1 MNTPGKIFLRYKLDH
16 VLFWI
21 ITIAFHI
28 YNRRYLIE
36 KAGLDQF
43 ILEILFRNGLLAI
56 IIYINILVLMPKF
69 FQTKKYGRFL
79 LMILLLLLFYTGVKD
94 LHDAYL
100 DARIVFSETHDFFK
114 YTYYSKFSYYNFS
127 IAVFYVGF
135 TMALELSKD
144 WFIQREHLQKI
155 KIENLNTEINYLK
168 AQINPHFLFN
178 SLNTLYVQIDQKNSE
193 ARKTL
198 EKISEML
205 RYQLYEC
212 NNDTI
217 SMEKELEYIS
227 SYIELQKLRKE
238 NNFDITCCYDEGIKV
253 FRVAPLLFI
262 PFIENAFK
270 HLSNFTD
277 RTNIVRVEMKK
288 QDGKMLCTVF
298 NTCCTSSKNNQNGI
312 GLRNVKRRLELLYP
326 DKHELSV
333 EQEPASYKITLTLQ
347 LL

>member
-1 MNTPGKIFLRYKLDH
+1 
-16 VLFWI
+16 
-21 ITIAFHI
+21 
-28 YNRRYLIE
+28 
-36 KAGLDQF
+36 
-43 ILEILFRNGLLAI
+43 
-56 IIYINILVLMPKF
+56 VLMPKF
-69 FQTKKYGRFL
+69 FQTKKYGHFL
-79 LMILLLLLFYTGVKD
+79 LGILLLLLFYTVVKD

-100 DARIVFSETHDFFK
+100 NARIVFSETHDFFK
-114 YTYYSKFSYYNFS
+114 YTYYSKYSYYNFS

-178 SLNTLYVQIDQKNSE
+178 SLNTLYVQIDQKNGE

-238 NNFDITCCYDEGIKV
+238 NNFDITYCYDEGIKI
-253 FRVAPLLFI
+253 FRVAPLLLI

-277 RTNIVRVEMKK
+277 RTNIVRVEMEKK
-288 QDGKMLCTVF
+288 DGKLVCTVF
-298 NTCCTSSKNNQNGI
+298 NTSCLSSKNNHEGI

-326 DKHELSV
+326 GRHELII
-333 EQEPASYKITLTLQ
+333 EEGPASYKITLTLKLQ
-347 LL
+347 

>member
-1 MNTPGKIFLRYKLDH
+1 MNTPGKILWKYKIDH
-16 VLFWI
+16 ILFWV

-36 KAGLDQF
+36 KAGWYQF
-43 ILEILFRNGLLAI
+43 ILEILIRNGLLAI

-100 DARIVFSETHDFFK
+100 NARIVFSETPDFFK
-114 YTYYSKFSYYNFS
+114 YTYYSKYSYYNFS

-178 SLNTLYVQIDQKNSE
+178 SLNTLYVQIDQTNRE
-193 ARKTL
+193 ARRTL

-212 NNDTI
+212 NNETI
-217 SMEKELEYIS
+217 SMEKELEYIGN
-227 SYIELQKLRKE
+227 YIEIQKLRRE
-238 NNFDITCCYDEGIKV
+238 NNCEINYFYDEKIKSS
-253 FRVAPLLFI
+253 RVAPLLLI
-262 PFIENAFK
+262 PFVENAFK
-270 HLSNFTD
+270 HLSNFND
-277 RTNIVRVEMKK
+277 RANIVRVNVKK
-288 QDGKMLCTVF
+288 ENGNMLCTVY
-298 NTCCTSSKNNQNGI
+298 NTSSNSINKNYEGI
-312 GLRNVKRRLELLYP
+312 GLKNVKRRLELLYP
-326 DKHELSV
+326 DKHQLQIDQQDHSFEVKLS
-333 EQEPASYKITLTLQ
+333 ITLS
-347 LL
+347 

>member
-1 MNTPGKIFLRYKLDH
+1 MNTPGKIFWKYKLDH

-36 KAGLDQF
+36 KAGWDQF
-43 ILEILFRNGLLAI
+43 ILEILIRNGLLAI

-100 DARIVFSETHDFFK
+100 NTRIVFSETHDFFK
-114 YTYYSKFSYYNFS
+114 YTYYGKYSYYNFS

-178 SLNTLYVQIDQKNSE
+178 SLNTLYVQIDQKN
-193 ARKTL
+193 R
-198 EKISEML
+198 
-205 RYQLYEC
+205 
-212 NNDTI
+212 
-217 SMEKELEYIS
+217 
-227 SYIELQKLRKE
+227 
-238 NNFDITCCYDEGIKV
+238 
-253 FRVAPLLFI
+253 
-262 PFIENAFK
+262 
-270 HLSNFTD
+270 
-277 RTNIVRVEMKK
+277 
-288 QDGKMLCTVF
+288 
-298 NTCCTSSKNNQNGI
+298 
-312 GLRNVKRRLELLYP
+312 
-326 DKHELSV
+326 
-333 EQEPASYKITLTLQ
+333 
-347 LL
+347 

>member
-1 MNTPGKIFLRYKLDH
+1 MNAPGKIFWKYKLDH

-36 KAGLDQF
+36 KAGWDQF
-43 ILEILFRNGLLAI
+43 MLEILFRNGLLAI
-56 IIYINILVLMPKF
+56 IIYINILLLMPKF
-69 FQTKKYGRFL
+69 FQTKKYGQFL
-79 LMILLLLLFYTGVKD
+79 LMILLLLLFYTGIKD

-100 DARIVFSETHDFFK
+100 NARVVFTETHDFFK
-114 YTYYSKFSYYNFS
+114 YTYYSKYSYYNFS

-155 KIENLNTEINYLK
+155 KIENLNTEIDYLK

-178 SLNTLYVQIDQKNSE
+178 SLNTLYVQIDQKNNE

-217 SMEKELEYIS
+217 TMEKELEYIS
-227 SYIELQKLRKE
+227 SYIELQKLRNE
-238 NNFDITCCYDEGIKV
+238 NNSDITYCYDEEIKV
-253 FRVAPLLFI
+253 FRVAPLLLI
-262 PFIENAFK
+262 PFVENAFK

-277 RTNIVRVEMKK
+277 RTNIVRVEIKK
-288 QDGKMLCTVF
+288 QDGKIKYIVF
-298 NTCCTSSKNNQNGI
+298 NTCCTSSKNDQNGI

-326 DKHELSV
+326 TRHDLLV
-333 EQEPASYKITLTLQ
+333 ERQPSSFKITLTLE

>member
-1 MNTPGKIFLRYKLDH
+1 MSKIFWKYKLDH
-16 VLFWI
+16 ILFWT
-21 ITIAFHI
+21 ITIVFHI

-36 KAGLDQF
+36 KAGWDQF
-43 ILEILFRNGLLAI
+43 ILEILIRNGLLAI
-56 IIYINILVLMPKF
+56 IIYVNILVLMPKF
-69 FQTKKYGRFL
+69 FQTKKYGSFL
-79 LMILLLLLFYTGVKD
+79 LLILLLLIFYTMLKN

-100 DARIVFSETHDFFK
+100 NSLIVFSEKPDFFK
-114 YTYYSKFSYYNFS
+114 YTYYSKYSYYNFS
-127 IAVFYVGF
+127 IAVFYLGF

-144 WFIQREHLQKI
+144 WFTQREHLQKI
-155 KIENLNTEINYLK
+155 RIENLNTEINYLK

-212 NNDTI
+212 NNETI
-217 SMEKELEYIS
+217 SMERELEYIG
-227 SYIELQKLRKE
+227 SYIDLQKLRKE
-238 NNFDITCCYDEGIKV
+238 NNSDITYEYDEEIKV

-262 PFIENAFK
+262 PIIENAFK

-277 RTNIVRVEMKK
+277 RTNIVRIEMNK
-288 QDGKMLCTVF
+288 QGGKLVCIVF
-298 NTCCTSSKNNQNGI
+298 NTCSASSKNYYQGI
-312 GLRNVKRRLELLYP
+312 GLKNVKRRLELLYP

-333 EQEPASYKITLTLQ
+333 VHEPSSHKVTLTLE
-347 LL
+347 L

>member
-1 MNTPGKIFLRYKLDH
+1 MNTPGKIFWKYKLDH
-16 VLFWI
+16 ILFWV

-36 KAGLDQF
+36 KAGWDQF
-43 ILEILFRNGLLAI
+43 IWEVLIRNGLLAI

-69 FQTKKYGRFL
+69 FQTKKYGHFL
-79 LMILLLLLFYTGVKD
+79 LLILLLLLFYTVVKD
-94 LHDAYL
+94 LHDAHL
-100 DARIVFSETHDFFK
+100 SARVVFSKTPDFFK
-114 YTYYSKFSYYNFS
+114 YTYYSKYSYYNFS

-178 SLNTLYVQIDQKNSE
+178 SLNTLYVQIDQKNGE

-212 NNDTI
+212 NSDTI

-227 SYIELQKLRKE
+227 SYIELQRLRKE
-238 NNFDITCCYDEGIKV
+238 NNFDITYCYDEEIKG

-277 RTNIVRVEMKK
+277 CTNVVRVEMKK
-288 QDGKMLCTVF
+288 KDGKLVCTVF
-298 NTCCTSSKNNQNGI
+298 NTPCASSKNNHEGI

-326 DKHELSV
+326 DRHELFI
-333 EQEPASYKITLTLQ
+333 EREPASYKIILTLKLQ
-347 LL
+347 

>member
-1 MNTPGKIFLRYKLDH
+1 
-16 VLFWI
+16 
-21 ITIAFHI
+21 
-28 YNRRYLIE
+28 
-36 KAGLDQF
+36 
-43 ILEILFRNGLLAI
+43 
-56 IIYINILVLMPKF
+56 MPKF
-69 FQTKKYGRFL
+69 FQTKKYGSFL
-79 LMILLLLLFYTGVKD
+79 FMVLLLLFFYTGLKD

-100 DARIVFSETHDFFK
+100 NSRFVFSSAPDFFK
-114 YTYYSKFSYYNFS
+114 YTYYSKYSYYNFS
-127 IAVFYVGF
+127 IAVFYLGF

-144 WFIQREHLQKI
+144 WFTQREHLQKI

-193 ARKTL
+193 AKRTL

-217 SMEKELEYIS
+217 SMEKELEYIG

-238 NNFDITCCYDEGIKV
+238 NNFDITYHYDEGIKV

-277 RTNIVRVEMKK
+277 RKNIVRVEMKK
-288 QDGKMLCTVF
+288 QNGKIVCTVF
-298 NTCCTSSKNNQNGI
+298 NTSCASPKNNHEGI
-312 GLRNVKRRLELLYP
+312 GLKNVKRRLELLYP

-333 EQEPASYKITLTLQ
+333 EHEPSSYKVTLTLELQ
-347 LL
+347 

>member
-1 MNTPGKIFLRYKLDH
+1 MNAASKIFWKYKLDH
-16 VLFWI
+16 ILFWT
-21 ITIAFHI
+21 ITIIFHV
-28 YNRRYLIE
+28 YNRSYLIS
-36 KAGLDQF
+36 KAGWDQF
-43 ILEILFRNGLLAI
+43 ILEILIRNGLLAI
-56 IIYINILVLMPKF
+56 IIYINILILMPRF
-69 FQTKKYGRFL
+69 FQTKKYGSFL
-79 LMILLLLLFYTGVKD
+79 SLILLLLIFYTVIKN

-100 DARIVFSETHDFFK
+100 NARFAFSTTPNFFK
-114 YTYYSKFSYYNFS
+114 YTYYSKYSYYNFS

-217 SMEKELEYIS
+217 SIEKELEYIG
-227 SYIELQKLRKE
+227 SYIDLQRLRKE
-238 NNFDITCCYDEGIKV
+238 NNFDISYHYDEGIKV

-277 RTNIVRVEMKK
+277 RRNIVQVEMKK
-288 QDGKMLCTVF
+288 QNGKLVCTVF
-298 NTCCTSSKNNQNGI
+298 NTCCASQKNNHQGI
-312 GLRNVKRRLELLYP
+312 GLKNVKRRLELLYP
-326 DKHELSV
+326 DKHELSTA
-333 EQEPASYKITLTLQ
+333 QEPSSYKVTLTVEL
-347 LL
+347 

>member
-1 MNTPGKIFLRYKLDH
+1 MNTVSKIFWKYKLDH
-16 VLFWI
+16 ILFWT
-21 ITIAFHI
+21 ITIVFHI

-36 KAGLDQF
+36 KAGWDQF
-43 ILEILFRNGLLAI
+43 ILEILIRNGLLAI
-56 IIYINILVLMPKF
+56 IVYINILVLMPKF
-69 FQTKKYGRFL
+69 FQTKKYGNFL
-79 LMILLLLLFYTGVKD
+79 LLVLLLLIFYTVFKN
-94 LHDAYL
+94 LHDASL
-100 DARIVFSETHDFFK
+100 NDRIVFSKMPDFFK
-114 YTYYSKFSYYNFS
+114 YTYYSKYSYYNFS
-127 IAVFYVGF
+127 IAIFYLGF

-178 SLNTLYVQIDQKNSE
+178 SLNTLYVQIDQKNNE

-217 SMEKELEYIS
+217 SMERELEYIS

-238 NNFDITCCYDEGIKV
+238 HNFDITYDYDDGVKV

-277 RTNIVRVEMKK
+277 CTNIVKVEMRKNN
-288 QDGKMLCTVF
+288 GKLICAVF
-298 NTCCTSSKNNQNGI
+298 NTCCAPSKNNHRGI
-312 GLRNVKRRLELLYP
+312 GLKNVKRRLELLYAG
-326 DKHELSV
+326 KHELFIV
-333 EQEPASYKITLTLQ
+333 QEPSSYKVILTLE
-347 LL
+347 L

>member
-1 MNTPGKIFLRYKLDH
+1 M
-16 VLFWI
+16 
-21 ITIAFHI
+21 
-28 YNRRYLIE
+28 
-36 KAGLDQF
+36 
-43 ILEILFRNGLLAI
+43 
-56 IIYINILVLMPKF
+56 M
-69 FQTKKYGRFL
+69 
-79 LMILLLLLFYTGVKD
+79 LLLLLFYTVVKD

-100 DARIVFSETHDFFK
+100 NAHTGFPQTPDILRFDHYGK
-114 YTYYSKFSYYNFS
+114 YSYYNFS
-127 IAVFYVGF
+127 VAVFYVGF
-135 TMALELSKD
+135 TMALELSKE

-178 SLNTLYVQIDQKNSE
+178 SLNTLYVQIDQKNGE

-227 SYIELQKLRKE
+227 SYIELQKLRRE
-238 NNFDITCCYDEGIKV
+238 NNFDITYCYDEEIKV
-253 FRVAPLLFI
+253 FMVAPLLFI

-277 RTNIVRVEMKK
+277 RMNTVRVEMKK
-288 QDGKMLCTVF
+288 KDGKLVCTVF
-298 NTCCTSSKNNQNGI
+298 NTTRLSSKNNHEGI

-326 DKHELSV
+326 ERHELSV
-333 EQEPASYKITLTLQ
+333 EQEPASYKITLTLK
-347 LL
+347 L

>member
-1 MNTPGKIFLRYKLDH
+1 MNAASKIFWKYKLDH
-16 VLFWI
+16 ILFWT
-21 ITIAFHI
+21 ITIIFHV
-28 YNRRYLIE
+28 YNRNYLIS
-36 KAGLDQF
+36 KAGWDQF
-43 ILEILFRNGLLAI
+43 ILEILIRNGLLAI
-56 IIYINILVLMPKF
+56 IIYINILILMPRF
-69 FQTKKYGRFL
+69 FQTKKYGSFL
-79 LMILLLLLFYTGVKD
+79 SLILLLLIFYTVIKN

-100 DARIVFSETHDFFK
+100 NARITFSTAPDFFK
-114 YTYYSKFSYYNFS
+114 YTYYSKYSYYNFS

-227 SYIELQKLRKE
+227 SYIDLQKLRKE
-238 NNFDITCCYDEGIKV
+238 KNVDITYHYDEGIKV
-253 FRVAPLLFI
+253 FRVTPLLFI

-277 RTNIVRVEMKK
+277 KTNIVHVEMRK
-288 QDGKMLCTVF
+288 QNWELKCTVF
-298 NTCCTSSKNNQNGI
+298 NTCCSSSKNNQNGI
-312 GLRNVKRRLELLYP
+312 GLKNVKRRLELLYP
-326 DKHELSV
+326 DRHELSIA
-333 EQEPASYKITLTLQ
+333 QDHSSYKVTLTLELQ
-347 LL
+347 

>member
-1 MNTPGKIFLRYKLDH
+1 MNAPGKIFWKYKLDH
-16 VLFWI
+16 ILFWI

-28 YNRRYLIE
+28 YNRWYLVE
-36 KAGLDQF
+36 KAGWDQF
-43 ILEILFRNGLLAI
+43 VLEVLIRNGLLAI
-56 IIYINILVLMPKF
+56 ITYINILVLMPRF
-69 FQTKKYGRFL
+69 FQTKRYGRFL
-79 LMILLLLLFYTGVKD
+79 LMILLLLLFYTVVKD

-100 DARIVFSETHDFFK
+100 NSRIGFSQTPELFK
-114 YTYYSKFSYYNFS
+114 FRYYGKYSYYNFS
-127 IAVFYVGF
+127 VAVFYVGF
-135 TMALELSKD
+135 TMALELSKE

-155 KIENLNTEINYLK
+155 RIENLNTEINYLK

-178 SLNTLYVQIDQKNSE
+178 SLNTLYVQIDQKNAE

-227 SYIELQKLRKE
+227 SYIELQKLRRE
-238 NNFDITCCYDEGIKV
+238 NNFYITYYYDEEVKV

-277 RTNIVRVEMKK
+277 RMNIVRVEMKK
-288 QDGKMLCTVF
+288 KDGKLACFVF
-298 NTCCTSSKNNQNGI
+298 NTPSPSSKNNYEGI

-326 DKHELSV
+326 DRHELFI
-333 EQEPASYKITLTLQ
+333 EQKPASYKISLTLK
-347 LL
+347 L